1 MNNEELFVSI
11 IDKCREN
18 ETAPKLSSKIKQWLG
33 RDISQSLCIR
43 IGNYLE
49 PLFRQVTSTEDD
61 LKQLDEFDNY
71 RGIWSDN
78 EFHQIDFIKIT
89 PSCVF
94 QREIKTNL
102 DLDRGKKRDT
112 LKREVQIVKALQ
124 AKFMRPVNSCIFS
137 PFLDKSRKTSGLGI
151 VEGLPEFL
159 ALFDATITVEEFK
172 ALGRSPQVYNALTR

>member
-11 IDKCREN
+11 IDKCRKS
-18 ETAPKLSSKIKQWLG
+18 ETKPKLSSKIKQWLG
-33 RDISQSLCIR
+33 KDIPQSLCIR

-49 PLFRQVTSTEDD
+49 PLFHQVTGTEDD

-71 RGIWSDN
+71 RGIWYDN

-89 PSCVF
+89 PSCIF
-94 QREIKTNL
+94 HREIKCNL

-112 LKREVQIVKALQ
+112 LNREVQIVKALQ
-124 AKFMRPVNSCIFS
+124 AKFMRPVNSCIFC
-137 PFLDKSRKTSGLGI
+137 PFLDKSRKISGLGI

-159 ALFDATITVEEFK
+159 ALFDATMTVEEFN
-172 ALGRSPQVYNALTR
+172 ALGRSSQVYEALTK